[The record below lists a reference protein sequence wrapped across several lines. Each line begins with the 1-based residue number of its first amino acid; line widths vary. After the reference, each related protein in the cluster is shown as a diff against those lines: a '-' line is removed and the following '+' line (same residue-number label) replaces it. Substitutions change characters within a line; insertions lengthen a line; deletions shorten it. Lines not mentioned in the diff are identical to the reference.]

1 MKMRNLAF
9 AIMLSALPAFSGCA
23 VYMAANQPDKRDVS
37 VLQEGTY
44 RGKVLAE
51 LGQPVSTETRDGQ
64 RVDVFNFVQGY
75 SDGAKM
81 GRAALHAAADVF
93 TLGLW
98 EVVGTP
104 IEAVADG
111 SEVQVEVFYDAED
124 NVEEVKALKG
134 EDKLKPQETTAEW

>member
-1 MKMRNLAF
+1 M
-9 AIMLSALPAFSGCA
+9 S
-23 VYMAANQPDKRDVS
+23 ANQPDKQDVS
-37 VLQEGTY
+37 VLQNGTY

-51 LGQPVSTETRDGQ
+51 LGQPVATEKRKGS

-75 SDGAKM
+75 SDGAKV

-111 SEVQVEVFYDAED
+111 SEVQVEVVYDDED
-124 NVEEVKALKG
+124 KVSEVRALKG
-134 EDKLKPQETTAEW
+134 EEKLQKKQDQLSGDKTEMAAEW

>member
-1 MKMRNLAF
+1 M
-9 AIMLSALPAFSGCA
+9 
-23 VYMAANQPDKRDVS
+23 
-37 VLQEGTY
+37 
-44 RGKVLAE
+44 
-51 LGQPVSTETRDGQ
+51 
-64 RVDVFNFVQGY
+64 QGY
-75 SDGAKM
+75 SDGAKV

-124 NVEEVKALKG
+124 NVKEVKALKG
-134 EDKLKPQETTAEW
+134 EEKLKPQETTAEW

>member
-75 SDGAKM
+75 SDGAKV

-134 EDKLKPQETTAEW
+134 EDKLKPRETTAEW

>member
-75 SDGAKM
+75 SDGAKV

-124 NVEEVKALKG
+124 NVKEVKALKG
-134 EDKLKPQETTAEW
+134 EEKLKPQETTAEW

>member
-9 AIMLSALPAFSGCA
+9 AIMLSALPAISGCA

-75 SDGAKM
+75 SDGAKV

-134 EDKLKPQETTAEW
+134 EDKLKPRETTAEW

>member
-75 SDGAKM
+75 SDGAKV

>member
-1 MKMRNLAF
+1 MRNLAF

-75 SDGAKM
+75 SDGAKV

>member
-1 MKMRNLAF
+1 MRNLAF

-75 SDGAKM
+75 SDGAKV

-134 EDKLKPQETTAEW
+134 EDKLKPRETTAEW

>member
-1 MKMRNLAF
+1 MRNLAF
-9 AIMLSALPAFSGCA
+9 AIMLSALPAISGCA

-75 SDGAKM
+75 SDGAKV

-134 EDKLKPQETTAEW
+134 EDKLKPRETTAEW